1 MPSSGVARRVC
12 AALVAVSTIVP
23 GIAAAQEPAAAG
35 QAQEADDADKY
46 NFFSQ
51 PTASREQVL
60 ADFDECRELASG
72 VKPPQPGYVYS
83 QGIAGAAAVGLLQG
97 FMKGAQRRHMFD
109 AALRK
114 CMSVKGYAR
123 YPMSKEQAKL
133 VYDGSWTEMRE
144 KLADRA
150 IASTEGMTRMEP

>member
-1 MPSSGVARRVC
+1 MPSSGLVRRAC
-12 AALVAVSTIVP
+12 TALAAVSMILP
-23 GIAAAQEPAAAG
+23 GIAAAQEPAAAS
-35 QAQEADDADKY
+35 QAQEAEDADKY

-60 ADFDECRELASG
+60 ADFDECRDLASS
-72 VKPPQPGYVYS
+72 VRPPQPGYVYS

-133 VYDGSWTEMRE
+133 TYDGSWKEMRE

-150 IASTEGMTRMEP
+150 LAPIDGLTRMEP